1 MAVAI
6 AISGNMMIQFIV
18 HQAVG
23 RRFCLPPN
31 RYGRKAVEERPGSDR
46 RATCESIRGPA
57 NGSIVDRIA
66 LSSAS
71 FPNDRRPWADLL
83 PYDSCMDEKPP
94 RPEESSGGRMRSP
107 GSTRWLVTVGV
118 VGALGVGATFGLVSA
133 AGASTGTSSSVSN
146 VVASPV
152 TTASFRF
159 SVSVSGLTP
168 SAVTVTGTGQ
178 ADLTNNAVSLAVNV
192 PAVVAKLIPG
202 GSASPEVINAVL
214 SGDTIYLDIPSLASM
229 VGEPWVSVA
238 LPSKATAA
246 VPGIFTKVASAL
258 GNVNA
263 IVGYAEAHHATV
275 TSLGN
280 ATVDGVQAT
289 GSKIVATRSHKGKI
303 NTLSASVW
311 ADSANRLVQADVTT
325 SGATKKGTLGL
336 TATVDFTGY
345 GSPATITVPPPSQVK
360 TIPFS
365 TVAMLLGKAHH
376 RASRV

>member
-57 NGSIVDRIA
+57 NGSRVDRIA

-133 AGASTGTSSSVSN
+133 AGASTGSN

-192 PAVVAKLIPG
+192 PAVVANLIPG

-275 TSLGN
+275 TSLGD

-289 GSKIVATRSHKGKI
+289 GSKMVVTRSHKGKI

-325 SGATKKGTLGL
+325 SGATKKGTVGL
-336 TATVDFTGY
+336 TGA
-345 GSPATITVPPPSQVK
+345 
-360 TIPFS
+360 
-365 TVAMLLGKAHH
+365 
-376 RASRV
+376 R